1 MPLKRVL
8 PWWAKIGA
16 KVLLARLPARYGFWR
31 RMNLF
36 LHGDMV
42 NPAYALGV
50 VRGHVRHA
58 GRSDLRGCTVLE
70 LGPGDSLSTA
80 VIAKALGAQRTILVD
95 AGRFATTEMKH
106 YHALADHLRQERLDP
121 PDLTRCNDVDDMLR
135 RCDASYLTDG
145 VASLQTLP
153 ADSVDVV
160 FSHAVLE
167 HVRRRDVPATFRE
180 LARVTA
186 PGGVGSHTIDLADH
200 LDDALNNLRFSESIW
215 ESEWMAKSGFYTN
228 RIRFAQMCDLMRAA
242 GFVVDVTDTD
252 RFARLPTPRASLTEP
267 YASLPEQEL
276 LIRDFTVLVKPA

>member
-1 MPLKRVL
+1 
-8 PWWAKIGA
+8 
-16 KVLLARLPARYGFWR
+16 
-31 RMNLF
+31 
-36 LHGDMV
+36 
-42 NPAYALGV
+42 
-50 VRGHVRHA
+50 VRHA

-80 VIAKALGAQRTILVD
+80 VIAKTLGAKRTILVD

-106 YHALADHLRQERLDP
+106 YHALAAHLRDEGLDP
-121 PDLTRCNDVDDMLR
+121 PDLAHCNDVDDMLR

-153 ADSVDVV
+153 AHSVHVV

-167 HVRRRDVPATFRE
+167 HVRKRDVLATFHE

-186 PGGVGSHTIDLADH
+186 PGGVGSHTIDLQDH
-200 LDDALNNLRFSESIW
+200 LDDGLNNLRFSESIW

-228 RIRFAQMCDLMRAA
+228 RIRFAQMCELMRTA
-242 GFVVDVTDTD
+242 GFVVDVTETD
-252 RFARLPTPRASLTEP
+252 RFARLPTPRASLAEP

-276 LIRDFTVLVKPA
+276 LIRDFTVRITR